1 MATGTGGAGR
11 RGWQGHFPGSAGR
24 GEAAGAQAVAPQP
37 EDTRGGQGLVGL
49 CHRTS
54 PGSPGSPAEPSARW
68 VTAAEPLT
76 PPAW

>member
-11 RGWQGHFPGSAGR
+11 RGWQGHYPSSAGR

-49 CHRTS
+49 RRRTS
-54 PGSPGSPAEPSARW
+54 PGSPAEASARG